1 METEAKRSQ
10 LACPILLTE
19 LVMEL
24 GPARFPIPVPTP
36 IHASQNLPRRGPLL
50 GHFPCLGEQLPGIAR
65 SGGRKGHPAG
75 PFSPQISIATL
86 RLFEELLQKPHEH
99 IVRSLIL
106 CHLEGRPYVVRGS
119 PEPESYED
127 TL

>member
-1 METEAKRSQ
+1 MGKG
-10 LACPILLTE
+10 CPADSFL
-19 LVMEL
+19 
-24 GPARFPIPVPTP
+24 
-36 IHASQNLPRRGPLL
+36 
-50 GHFPCLGEQLPGIAR
+50 
-65 SGGRKGHPAG
+65 
-75 PFSPQISIATL
+75 PQISIATL

-106 CHLEGRPYVVRGS
+106 CHLEGRSYVASGS

>member
-1 METEAKRSQ
+1 MWFHNSEINDTSNN
-10 LACPILLTE
+10 ILLY
-19 LVMEL
+19 
-24 GPARFPIPVPTP
+24 RCK
-36 IHASQNLPRRGPLL
+36 IHK
-50 GHFPCLGEQLPGIAR
+50 LGEENGSIIEMHKSKEPRMQAY
-65 SGGRKGHPAG
+65 GREPAWEAG
-75 PFSPQISIATL
+75 AHGRVLTL

-106 CHLEGRPYVVRGS
+106 CHLEGRSYVARGS

>member
-1 METEAKRSQ
+1 MPSPRRSEQ
-10 LACPILLTE
+10 SVLTSTALLTALLRQLRSPALLRE
-19 LVMEL
+19 AVAFLVGTEQR
-24 GPARFPIPVPTP
+24 PAAPGD
-36 IHASQNLPRRGPLL
+36 S
-50 GHFPCLGEQLPGIAR
+50 PCTLCTHLVRHCDHLSDE
-65 SGGRKGHPAG
+65 
-75 PFSPQISIATL
+75 ISIATL